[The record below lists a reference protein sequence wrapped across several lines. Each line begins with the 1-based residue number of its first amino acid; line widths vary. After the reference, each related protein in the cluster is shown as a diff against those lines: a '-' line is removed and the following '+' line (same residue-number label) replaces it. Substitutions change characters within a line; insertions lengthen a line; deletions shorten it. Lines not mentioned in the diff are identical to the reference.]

1 MKKTT
6 LFLLSFILF
15 LAFLISPVKAQE
27 NSFNCIT
34 YFTGVGCPHCAKADP
49 IVLKKVLKENPDLV
63 VIEYEIYQ
71 QPENAVFNYEA
82 SQNYDS
88 SWGIPRVVFS
98 KEIVIAG
105 DRPIMNNFEPAL
117 ESLTNNQCALI
128 NGQRI
133 AFKDLILNSLRGKP
147 KIWHKNKVLIKT
159 GEGIDG
165 AIAKKLLISP
175 DFEDLLKENN
185 LLEISPKIVHLSGGK
200 REFDKAVELSG
211 WIFQWEQDVNNV
223 FAINE
228 TKDEDILPD
237 NSKEKERLPLEE
249 RLEQEQTKLT
259 LAKVL
264 SLAAV
269 DAVNP
274 CALAVLI
281 LMLIAI
287 LTYNPRDKKKVLLA
301 GLAFCF
307 SVFVMYLFYGLVI
320 IKFFQLIQA
329 LTVIRLWLYK
339 ILGGLAI
346 ILGLLNIRDFIKY
359 KPGNIGTEM
368 PLFLR
373 PKVKKIISGVT
384 SPKGAFVTGLFVTVF
399 LLPCTVGPYVICGGI
414 LCTLGLLKALP
425 WLLIYNI
432 VFILPMII
440 ITGLVYAGVAKV
452 EDVSGWKDKNIKYL
466 HLVAGIIIVFLGIAM
481 LFGLVVLI

>member
-1 MKKTT
+1 MKKTK
-6 LFLLSFILF
+6 LFLLLFILF
-15 LAFLISPVKAQE
+15 LAFSLSPVKAQE
-27 NSFNCIT
+27 NLFNCVT
-34 YFTGVGCPHCAKADP
+34 YFTGVGCSHCAKADP
-49 IVLKKVLKENPDLV
+49 IILKKSLKEDSDLV

-88 SWGIPRVVFS
+88 SWGIPRLVFS
-98 KEIVIAG
+98 KENVIAG

-117 ESLTNNQCALI
+117 KFLINNECPLI
-128 NGQRI
+128 NGQKI
-133 AFKDLILNSLRGKP
+133 SFEELNINSLPGKP
-147 KIWHKNKVLIKT
+147 KIWYKNRILIKT
-159 GEGIDG
+159 GEGVDG
-165 AIAKKLLISP
+165 EMAKKLLISSG
-175 DFEDLLKENN
+175 FEDLLKENN
-185 LLEISPKIVHLSGGK
+185 LLEISPKVVSLSGGK

-211 WIFQWEQDVNNV
+211 WIFQWEQDINNISG
-223 FAINE
+223 INE
-228 TKDEDILPD
+228 TKNEDILPD
-237 NSKEKERLPLEE
+237 NGEDKKRLPLEE

-259 LAKVL
+259 LTKVL

-287 LTYNPRDKKKVLLA
+287 LTYNPRDKTKILLA
-301 GLAFCF
+301 GFAFCF

-320 IKFFQLIQA
+320 IKFLQLIQA
-329 LTVIRLWLYK
+329 LTIVRLWLYK

-346 ILGLLNIRDFIKY
+346 ILGLLNIRDFFKY
-359 KPGNIGTEM
+359 KPGRIGTEM
-368 PLFLR
+368 PIFLR

-384 SPKGAFVTGLFVTVF
+384 SPRGAFVTGLFVTVF

-414 LCTLGLLKALP
+414 LCTLGLIKALP
-425 WLLIYNI
+425 WLLIYNL
-432 VFILPMII
+432 VFIIPMLV
-440 ITGLVYAGVAKV
+440 ITGIIYAGVAKV

-466 HLVAGIIIVFLGIAM
+466 HLVAGIIITLLGLAM
-481 LFGLVVLI
+481 IFGWV